1 MCLYKQHELHS
12 YRDLLEQRNQTEV
25 PIRPVPGLAD
35 RVFHKKTTSSSLI
48 VKQWREAGY
57 NLQLGN
63 QPLRTSTYV
72 RKDVN
77 FVFNS
82 WMAHTAVMTSIC
94 ADRGQ
99 RSCRLSCCE
108 QTGRGRQVCLRLGVK
123 QKLHSKYREGG
134 YS

>member
-1 MCLYKQHELHS
+1 MGYIHTGIYWNKETKLKYQS
-12 YRDLLEQRNQTEV
+12 DLS
-25 PIRPVPGLAD
+25 PVWLI

-63 QPLRTSTYV
+63 QPLRTSMYV

-77 FVFNS
+77 IVFNS

-123 QKLHSKYREGG
+123 QKLHSQVQGG